1 MPDSPSSSAAAI
13 RIRPADIADLDT
25 IVDFNKRL
33 ASETED
39 KLLRDAEIVPGVRRA
54 LTEPGICHYFVA
66 EIDARV
72 AGQAMVTFEWS
83 DWRNGWLWWFQSV
96 YVAEPYRRAGVFR
109 ALYAHIRQT
118 AQAHPDV
125 CGLRLYVE
133 KDNRRAQATYA
144 SLGMHPSGHVV
155 FEEDFR

>member
-1 MPDSPSSSAAAI
+1 MPDADPAAVSI
-13 RIRPADIADLDT
+13 RIRPATPADLDVV
-25 IVDFNKRL
+25 VDFNKRL
-33 ASETED
+33 ASETEN
-39 KLLRDAEIVPGVRRA
+39 KTLRDAEIVPGVRRA

-66 EIDARV
+66 EVDGRI

-96 YVAEPYRRAGVFR
+96 YVAQPYRRLGIFR
-109 ALYAHIRQT
+109 ALYAHIRAT
-118 AQAHPDV
+118 AQADPDV

-133 KDNRRAQATYA
+133 KDNRRAQQTYA

-155 FEEDFR
+155 FEEDLR